1 MSPIL
6 GINSSHKIQEYIV
19 LLMDSESEQK
29 QETTKAM
36 REETLEEPLKQVED
50 NLKSKVEE
58 EEIDHK
64 SEDNVLAEGLV
75 EGNNELG
82 NIENVV

>member
-1 MSPIL
+1 
-6 GINSSHKIQEYIV
+6 
-19 LLMDSESEQK
+19 MDSKSEQK

-58 EEIDHK
+58 GEIDHE
-64 SEDNVLAEGLV
+64 SEDNVLVEGLM
-75 EGNNELG
+75 EGNNEVG